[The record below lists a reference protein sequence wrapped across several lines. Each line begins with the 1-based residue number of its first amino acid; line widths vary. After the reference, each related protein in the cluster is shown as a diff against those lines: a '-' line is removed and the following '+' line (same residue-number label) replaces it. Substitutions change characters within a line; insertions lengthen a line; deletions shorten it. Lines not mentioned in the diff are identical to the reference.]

1 MRHLNVRNRSLTQIP
16 RRWKAFKIACTST
29 IGNEDTFWFS
39 ADHGI
44 YVKTSLRRTEKS
56 GFGPGTQEAELVSQ
70 AIRK

>member
-1 MRHLNVRNRSLTQIP
+1 MNP
-16 RRWKAFKIACTST
+16 AFIGEWSPHVGTLAYDTHGNT
-29 IGNEDTFWFS
+29 TTLGNEDTYWYS

-56 GFGPGTQEAELVSQ
+56 GFGPGTQESEMVSQ